1 VTQATDQGAMAGPHP
16 AGVSGPGTAWELE
29 PEGRPGPIQRLRLL
43 LHDHPTLGPAAV
55 LLVMYAAFAV
65 ASDRFLSSANMSL
78 IVQQVMI
85 VGTLAIGQ
93 TIIILTAG
101 IDLSVGAIMVF
112 ASIVMAKLSVEM
124 GVPAPAAIL
133 AGFVAGALCGT
144 LNGLLITRLRLP
156 PFIVTLGTM
165 SIFFA
170 LNIYV
175 SRAAT
180 IRGSDMDPLLTF
192 TGETFG
198 VLGTKVTY
206 GSVAMLAMYLVTA
219 YVLAMTRW
227 GKHVYAI
234 GDDPEAARLAGV
246 RVRRMLV
253 SVYAVAGLVYGIAAW
268 FFIGR
273 IGAASPQAGQ
283 SANLDSITAVVI
295 GGTSLFGGRGS
306 IWGTLMGALIVGG
319 ARNGLTLVGI
329 DSLWQDFTIGVLII
343 AAVALDQWV
352 RRVGE

>member
-1 VTQATDQGAMAGPHP
+1 MAEP
-16 AGVSGPGTAWELE
+16 ADFE
-29 PEGRPGPIQRLRLL
+29 EGRPPGPLQRIRLL
-43 LHDHPTLGPAAV
+43 LHDHPTLGPAIV
-55 LLVMYAAFAV
+55 LLVMVTFFWL
-65 ASDRFLSSANMSL
+65 ASPQQRFLSPLNLSV
-78 IVQQVMI
+78 IIQQVMI
-85 VGTLAIGQ
+85 VGTLGIGQ

-112 ASIVMAKLSVEM
+112 SSIVMAKLQVEF
-124 GVPAPAAIL
+124 GIPAPIAI
-133 AGFVAGALCGT
+133 ASGIIVGTASGA

-170 LNIYV
+170 LDIYV

-180 IRGSDMDPLLTF
+180 IRGVDMDPLMLLS
-192 TGETFG
+192 GETFQ
-198 VLGTKVTY
+198 LFDTKVTY
-206 GSVAMLAMYLVTA
+206 GSVAMLVLYALTA

-246 RVRRMLV
+246 RVRRMLL

-273 IGAASPQAGQ
+273 IGAASPQAGAG
-283 SANLDSITAVVI
+283 ANLDTITAVVI

-306 IWGTLMGALIVGG
+306 IWGTLIGALIVGC
-319 ARNGLTLVGI
+319 ARNGLTILGV
-329 DSLWQDFTIGVLII
+329 DALWQDFTIGVLII
-343 AAVALDQWV
+343 FAVALDQWV
-352 RRVGE
+352 RRVGD

>member
-1 VTQATDQGAMAGPHP
+1 MATSTDFEEGAA
-16 AGVSGPGTAWELE
+16 
-29 PEGRPGPIQRLRLL
+29 RGPIQRVRLL

-55 LLVMYAAFAV
+55 LLVMYTFFAL
-65 ASDRFLSSANMSL
+65 ASGRFLSGGNLSL
-78 IVQQVMI
+78 IIQQAMI
-85 VGTLAIGQ
+85 VGTLGIGQ

-112 ASIVMAKLSVEM
+112 SSIVIAKTSVEM
-124 GVPAPAAIL
+124 GVPPPLAIGL
-133 AGFVAGALCGT
+133 GFVVGGLSGG

-180 IRGSDMDPLLTF
+180 IRGTDMDPLLLV
-192 TGETFG
+192 TGETFDL
-198 VLGTKVTY
+198 LGARVTY
-206 GSVAMLAMYLVTA
+206 GSVAMLGMYLLMA
-219 YVLAMTRW
+219 YVLSMTRW

-246 RVRRMLV
+246 RVRRMLL
-253 SVYAVAGLVYGIAAW
+253 SVYAVAGVIYGVAAW

-273 IGAASPQAGQ
+273 IGAASPQAGE
-283 SANLDSITAVVI
+283 SANLDTITAVVI

-306 IWGTLMGALIVGG
+306 IWGTLLGALIVGG
-319 ARNGLTLVGI
+319 ARNGLTIIGV
-329 DSLWQDFTIGVLII
+329 DSLWQDFTIGVLVIF
-343 AAVALDQWV
+343 AVALDQWV
-352 RRVGE
+352 RKLSA

>member
-1 VTQATDQGAMAGPHP
+1 VTATPSAGP
-16 AGVSGPGTAWELE
+16 LE
-29 PEGRPGPIQRLRLL
+29 FEEGRALDPLQRLRHL
-43 LHDHPTLGPAAV
+43 LHAHPTLGPAAV
-55 LLVMYAAFAV
+55 LLVMYAFFTL
-65 ASDRFLSSANMSL
+65 ASDRFLSPVNMSL
-78 IVQQVMI
+78 VIQQVTI
-85 VGTLAIGQ
+85 VGALAIGQ

-112 ASIVMAKLSVEM
+112 ASIVMAKVSVEM
-124 GVPAPAAIL
+124 GVPAPL
-133 AGFVAGALCGT
+133 ALGLGFVMGTASGA

-170 LNIYV
+170 LNIFV

-180 IRGSDMDPLLTF
+180 IRGTDMDPLLLMTGQTF
-192 TGETFG
+192 EILDTR
-198 VLGTKVTY
+198 VTY
-206 GSVAMLAMYLVTA
+206 GSLALLAMYAVMA
-219 YVLAMTRW
+219 YLLAMTRW
-227 GKHVYAI
+227 GRHVYAI

-246 RVRRMLV
+246 RVRRMLL
-253 SVYAVAGLVYGIAAW
+253 SVYATAGVTYGIAAW

-273 IGAASPQAGQ
+273 IGAASPQAGGG
-283 SANLDSITAVVI
+283 ANLDSITAVVI

-319 ARNGLTLVGI
+319 ARNGLTLIGV

-343 AAVALDQWV
+343 GAVALDQWV
-352 RRVGE
+352 RRVGA

>member
-1 VTQATDQGAMAGPHP
+1 MAEPTDFEQSRA
-16 AGVSGPGTAWELE
+16 VN
-29 PEGRPGPIQRLRLL
+29 PIQRVRQL
-43 LHDHPTLGPAAV
+43 LHAHPTLGPLVV
-55 LLVMYAAFAV
+55 LVVMYATFAL
-65 ASDRFLSSANMSL
+65 ASERFLNPLNLST
-78 IVQQVMI
+78 IIQQVMI
-85 VGTLAIGQ
+85 VGTLGIGQ

-112 ASIVMAKLSVEM
+112 SSIVIAKMQVEL
-124 GVPAPAAIL
+124 GVPAPLAIGAGVL
-133 AGFVAGALCGT
+133 AGILSGG

-175 SRAAT
+175 SQAAT
-180 IRGSDMDPLLTF
+180 IRGVDMDPLLLIMDQRF
-192 TGETFG
+192 E
-198 VLGTKVTY
+198 VLGTRITY
-206 GSVAMLAMYLVTA
+206 GSVAMLAMFAVMA
-219 YVLAMTRW
+219 YVLSMTRW

-246 RVRRMLV
+246 RVRRMLL
-253 SVYAVAGLVYGIAAW
+253 SVYATAGLIYGIAAW

-273 IGAASPQAGQ
+273 IGAASPQAGAN
-283 SANLDSITAVVI
+283 ANLDTITAVVI

-306 IWGTLMGALIVGG
+306 IWGTLIGALIVGG
-319 ARNGLTLVGI
+319 ARNGLTILKF
-329 DSLWQDFTIGVLII
+329 DSLWQAFTIGVLII
-343 AAVALDQWV
+343 VAVALDQWV

>member
-1 VTQATDQGAMAGPHP
+1 MYLGFA
-16 AGVSGPGTAWELE
+16 
-29 PEGRPGPIQRLRLL
+29 LL
-43 LHDHPTLGPAAV
+43 
-55 LLVMYAAFAV
+55 
-65 ASDRFLSSANMSL
+65 SSRFLSPGNLSL
-78 IVQQVMI
+78 IVQQVTI
-85 VGTLAIGQ
+85 VGTIAIGQ

-124 GVPAPAAIL
+124 GVPPPLAIV
-133 AGFVAGALCGT
+133 AGFAVGTLSGT

-170 LNIYV
+170 LDIYV

-180 IRGSDMDPLLTF
+180 IRGTDMDPLLLVNGQTF
-192 TGETFG
+192 EL
-198 VLGTKVTY
+198 LGSRLTY
-206 GSVAMLAMYLVTA
+206 GSVAMLGMFAVMA
-219 YVLAMTRW
+219 YVLRMTQW
-227 GKHVYAI
+227 GRHVYAI
-234 GDDPEAARLAGV
+234 GDDPEAARLAGI

-253 SVYAVAGLVYGIAAW
+253 SVYATAGLIYGIAAW

-283 SANLDSITAVVI
+283 GANLDSITAVVI

-306 IWGTLMGALIVGG
+306 IWGTLLGALIVGG
-319 ARNGLTLVGI
+319 ARNGLTLVGV
-329 DSLWQDFTIGVLII
+329 DSLWQDFMIGVLII

-352 RRVGE
+352 RRIGA

>member
-1 VTQATDQGAMAGPHP
+1 
-16 AGVSGPGTAWELE
+16 
-29 PEGRPGPIQRLRLL
+29 
-43 LHDHPTLGPAAV
+43 
-55 LLVMYAAFAV
+55 
-65 ASDRFLSSANMSL
+65 
-78 IVQQVMI
+78 
-85 VGTLAIGQ
+85 
-93 TIIILTAG
+93 
-101 IDLSVGAIMVF
+101 MVF
-112 ASIVMAKLSVEM
+112 ASIVMAKLQVDF
-124 GVPAPAAIL
+124 GVPAPVAIPIGILVGAAS
-133 AGFVAGALCGT
+133 GA

-180 IRGSDMDPLLTF
+180 IRGVDMDPLLRLL
-192 TGETFG
+192 GETIDIFG
-198 VLGTKVTY
+198 AKITY
-206 GSVAMLAMYLVTA
+206 GSLAMLLMFAVTA
-219 YVLAMTRW
+219 YVLSMTRW

-246 RVRRMLV
+246 RVRRMLL
-253 SVYAVAGLVYGIAAW
+253 SVYAAAGLIYGLAAW

-283 SANLDSITAVVI
+283 GANLDTITAVVI

-306 IWGTLMGALIVGG
+306 IWGTLMGALIVSG
-319 ARNGLTLVGI
+319 ARNGLTIMGV
-329 DSLWQDFTIGVLII
+329 DALWQDFTIGVLII
-343 AAVALDQWV
+343 FAVALDQWV

>member
-1 VTQATDQGAMAGPHP
+1 MPVPSATIELDEARAEGP
-16 AGVSGPGTAWELE
+16 V
-29 PEGRPGPIQRLRLL
+29 QRVRHL

-55 LLVMYAAFAV
+55 LLVMFCLFAV
-65 ASDRFLSSANMSL
+65 ASDRFLSPANLSL
-78 IVQQVMI
+78 VVQQVMI

-93 TIIILTAG
+93 TIIVLTAG

-112 ASIVMAKLSVEM
+112 ASLAMAKLSVEM
-124 GVPAPAAIL
+124 GLPPALAIL
-133 AGFVAGALCGT
+133 AGFLAGALAGG

-180 IRGSDMDPLLTF
+180 IRGSDMDPLLLL
-192 TGETFG
+192 TGKSVEI
-198 VLGTKVTY
+198 LGTKVTY
-206 GSVAMLAMYLVTA
+206 GSMAMVVLYLVTA
-219 YVLAMTRW
+219 YVLSMTRW

-234 GDDPEAARLAGV
+234 GDDPEAARLAGI

-253 SVYAVAGLVYGIAAW
+253 SVYAIAGLIYGIAAW

-343 AAVALDQWV
+343 GAVALDQWV
-352 RRVGE
+352 RRVGS